1 MVVLGV
7 MVKNHTTM
15 LDLDQPRVVLNEGL
29 KDIHG

>member
-15 LDLDQPRVVLNEGL
+15 LDLDQSRVVLSEGL